1 MNNLVVKF
9 YEDKYDGDVLVH
21 CAEKEYKVKSKF
33 NDVYIVYCELEG
45 DLNYGVSTSEAGS
58 VYEIY
63 RARD

>member
-1 MNNLVVKF
+1 MENLVVKF
-9 YEDKYDGDVLVH
+9 YEDKYDGDDLIWY
-21 CAEKEYKVKSKF
+21 AGKEYQVKNRFEDS
-33 NDVYIVYCELEG
+33 YIVYCELEG